1 MTRDERGLPAT
12 TKSWI
17 DADTYGTTTRTF
29 DPATAVLLSVQKPE
43 QTGTDLATRLQYDSR
58 RLYAEYATNELG
70 HSVHSD
76 VDLATGA
83 ARVTEGPE
91 QPDGSW
97 PGGRVDSDGLG
108 RPLRTYVRVDA
119 GGGYDE
125 VLVGTAE
132 YFDAEIPARVRTRQR
147 IELDEDRWI
156 VTDTYVD
163 GLGRTVRQ
171 VVHGDEGPAESTYA
185 YDGAGNAISMTAP
198 NPNDEA
204 ASPTVTATW
213 EHDALGRVV
222 RVVPPAG
229 APVVAQYDGLTATR
243 TQVVDDEAAGAGDVA
258 APVTTRHDVFG
269 RLRAVIEQAADGPA
283 VTTYDYDGNDQLRT
297 VVNADGI
304 VTHMDHDLAGRR
316 TRIRRG
322 ARQWVYEYD
331 RNGNLTAAVA
341 PHDDGA
347 PGGYG
352 MTQTF
357 DALDRLTS
365 RWADWR
371 DLELS
376 EQVRFANR
384 ERTTHYY
391 YDGAGATSAHNAIGH
406 LSYVDMPIGTTR
418 YDYTALGQVRRA
430 ELSFHVNPYWDG
442 ATNPFTT
449 GVIGDTRVIE
459 QTYNAMGQPKTTTH
473 GDDAAAPTITTAQ
486 YDSRGLPVALW
497 GPAARRRR
505 RRGDG
510 RCFTAT

>member
-1 MTRDERGLPAT
+1 VTRDERGLPAT

-97 PGGRVDSDGLG
+97 PGGRVVSDGLG

-229 APVVAQYDGLTATR
+229 APVVAQY
-243 TQVVDDEAAGAGDVA
+243 V
-258 APVTTRHDVFG
+258 
-269 RLRAVIEQAADGPA
+269 
-283 VTTYDYDGNDQLRT
+283 
-297 VVNADGI
+297 
-304 VTHMDHDLAGRR
+304 
-316 TRIRRG
+316 
-322 ARQWVYEYD
+322 
-331 RNGNLTAAVA
+331 
-341 PHDDGA
+341 
-347 PGGYG
+347 
-352 MTQTF
+352 
-357 DALDRLTS
+357 
-365 RWADWR
+365 
-371 DLELS
+371 
-376 EQVRFANR
+376 
-384 ERTTHYY
+384 
-391 YDGAGATSAHNAIGH
+391 
-406 LSYVDMPIGTTR
+406 
-418 YDYTALGQVRRA
+418 
-430 ELSFHVNPYWDG
+430 
-442 ATNPFTT
+442 TT
-449 GVIGDTRVIE
+449 GVRGIHFHRNHREPVIHPVVRKRFFARTDNTCRARWAIAARVE
-459 QTYNAMGQPKTTTH
+459 
-473 GDDAAAPTITTAQ
+473 AAAGGM
-486 YDSRGLPVALW
+486 RGSP
-497 GPAARRRR
+497 
-505 RRGDG
+505 RRGRTWVSGSCGLLWCHSLCRRG
-510 RCFTAT
+510 RSTRSAR